1 MKMKFWI
8 TAILACGIF
17 TVGASGQRH
26 ADPAPNPA
34 GSGPSLAETMQLL
47 QEKLNEQGKMS
58 WTTHYHDSADNTNW
72 IYDYIFEVSKV
83 VADASACTIAYHYKI
98 TIDGVQKFDRDASL
112 DMRDVQDI
120 TQTTGDEHQD
130 KNDVAAG
137 RPTWSAKADPPHF
150 ILIVQGKGNLKFYF
164 YFFNEDTANRVTKAM
179 GHAVELCG
187 GSRGSF

>member
-1 MKMKFWI
+1 
-8 TAILACGIF
+8 
-17 TVGASGQRH
+17 
-26 ADPAPNPA
+26 
-34 GSGPSLAETMQLL
+34 
-47 QEKLNEQGKMS
+47 
-58 WTTHYHDSADNTNW
+58 
-72 IYDYIFEVSKV
+72 VSKV